1 MVLRSE
7 LSTNTCESL
16 DFGNGDVKV
25 DIREARK
32 EKVELE
38 RDGGWVGTEEG
49 ENGTNSGEDD
59 LHR

>member
-7 LSTNTCESL
+7 LPTNTCESFH
-16 DFGNGDVKV
+16 FGDGDEKV
-25 DIREARK
+25 DIRQARK

-38 RDGGWVGTEEG
+38 CDGGWVGTQEG

-59 LHR
+59 LHC